1 MAGGESYG
9 GITVPEGDPGA
20 LEASAGRLVATAGM
34 LDSISGSLRG
44 VLGGL
49 SWFGPASAAH
59 TGLTGAQSTMATTAS
74 GSLIQKAAVI
84 NDYALV
90 LEAAQRQA
98 KKAIERAKD
107 ADRRIKEAE
116 ADIDQAITD
125 QGTAN
130 ARIIAA
136 QAAQSRVFSSVVDF
150 AFGDTAAAAAVDAA
164 AAEEADARRDLEA
177 AQERE
182 RIARRRLDEAEKDRE
197 EAQKDGDKAELAV
210 KLARTGL
217 IAAAQGAGLLPTQ
230 PGGPADPAFAAAAGI
245 RLEPPKPPPK
255 DEGNWFERRLDDVGD
270 AASWTWDQTKQ
281 VPGGFWEGTK
291 GIGEGAYFLYQ
302 LNPTNLTNWRDPGA
316 MIDRYKQLGETGQ
329 YAYENPGEFGKA
341 LINYE
346 DLENGRY
353 GEWLG
358 NLGPDAVVAVAT
370 GGTGAVVTREHA
382 GDEGDG
388 QAHRRRARLRP
399 RDRHPE
405 PSMPTQRYRDEKTVA
420 AQRRRRRRRS
430 RSAASL
436 HGAGAGARAGWAS
449 TPICSRATPARDV
462 ASGMKSTP
470 ATTCR
475 PPVGP
480 HAAPTGYYYG
490 THAELRLLIDE
501 PKVPVG
507 VTRHPCTQNCDPG
520 IQRSPRA
527 QGGHRGPLARGPDA
541 VPRRRRGRSRPSR
554 PSDFT
559 GVNSRGRGAVG
570 RRRAAPPRPARRR
583 AVRERRRSRDED
595 ALAALGGGARRLA
608 RAAGAPPPARGVW
621 AVDAAVRAGRAGR
634 RAAAAR
640 GAARGR
646 RPARAAGLGA
656 GVPGRPPPARRSST
670 RSCATLRSGGR
681 RTSVIGRGR
690 AAANDVEQLAVEP
703 GRAARRSTPAWQ
715 RCISAAEAWRR
726 RPRSR
731 PLPAGHARTT
741 TSTSRSSRRWPRGR
755 WPSDD
760 PDGTPRVLA
769 LVRHRGVPGGVRCR
783 RVKLF
788 RGTPTNGLE
797 FEIAVPGGDQRA
809 TATSRARTSCSPSAS
824 SATRPR
830 R

>member
-59 TGLTGAQSTMATTAS
+59 TGLTGAQSTMASTAS

-116 ADIDQAITD
+116 GDIDQAITD

-136 QAAQSRVFSSVVDF
+136 QAAQSRVFSSVVDL

-217 IAAAQGAGLLPTQ
+217 VAAAQGAGLLPTQ

-316 MIDRYKQLGETGQ
+316 MIDRYEQLGETGK

-341 LINYE
+341 IINYE

-370 GGTGAVVTREHA
+370 GGTGAVVTRSTRLVKA
-382 GDEGDG
+382 TDNLTD
-388 QAHRRRARLRP
+388 AARAYDRASDIKSSLPTERLRK
-399 RDRHPE
+399 
-405 PSMPTQRYRDEKTVA
+405 KTVA
-420 AQRRRRRRRS
+420 TN
-430 RSAASL
+430 
-436 HGAGAGARAGWAS
+436 AGDDAPIAISGDAYKEQARALERMGLDPDLLK
-449 TPICSRATPARDV
+449 TTPARDV
-462 ASGMKSTP
+462 QSGMKNTAGHDMPSHP
-470 ATTCR
+470 WDR
-475 PPVGP
+475 NQFD
-480 HAAPTGYYYG
+480 GYYYS
-490 THAELRLLIDE
+490 THSEIRLLIDD
-501 PKVPVG
+501 PKTPVG
-507 VTRHPCTQNCDPG
+507 VTKTPCTQSCDPG
-520 IQRSPRA
+520 ISRLADELNQDILVHSDEGPVVY
-527 QGGHRGPLARGPDA
+527 RGKDGAAIPIK
-541 VPRRRRGRSRPSR
+541 S
-554 PSDFT
+554 PSDYP
-559 GVNSRGRGAVG
+559 GVNSKWPGLLWGA
-570 RRRAAPPRPARRR
+570 
-583 AVRERRRSRDED
+583 
-595 ALAALGGGARRLA
+595 GGGTA
-608 RAAGAPPPARGVW
+608 AAGAS
-621 AVDAAVRAGRAGR
+621 AGG
-634 RAAAAR
+634 
-640 GAARGR
+640 
-646 RPARAAGLGA
+646 P
-656 GVPGRPPPARRSST
+656 
-670 RSCATLRSGGR
+670 
-681 RTSVIGRGR
+681 
-690 AAANDVEQLAVEP
+690 
-703 GRAARRSTPAWQ
+703 
-715 RCISAAEAWRR
+715 
-726 RPRSR
+726 
-731 PLPAGHARTT
+731 
-741 TSTSRSSRRWPRGR
+741 
-755 WPSDD
+755 
-760 PDGTPRVLA
+760 
-769 LVRHRGVPGGVRCR
+769 
-783 RVKLF
+783 
-788 RGTPTNGLE
+788 
-797 FEIAVPGGDQRA
+797 
-809 TATSRARTSCSPSAS
+809 
-824 SATRPR
+824 
-830 R
+830 

>member
-34 LDSISGSLRG
+34 LESISGSLRG

-59 TGLTGAQSTMATTAS
+59 TGLTGAQSMMATSAS

-182 RIARRRLDEAEKDRE
+182 RIARRRLEEAEKDRE
-197 EAQKDGDKAELAV
+197 EAQKDGDKAEQAV

-302 LNPTNLTNWRDPGA
+302 LNPSNPMNWRDPGA
-316 MIDRYKQLGETGQ
+316 MIDRYKQLGETGK

-341 LINYE
+341 IINYE

-370 GGTGAVVTREHA
+370 GGTGAVVTRSTRLMKA
-382 GDEGDG
+382 TDKLTD
-388 QAHRRRARLRP
+388 ATRAY
-399 RDRHPE
+399 DRAVDMQSRMHLK
-405 PSMPTQRYRDEKTVA
+405 QYRDEKTVA
-420 AQRRRRRRRS
+420 VHAGDDGAVSISGDDLELHRKVMDRMGEDSSLLKQQKSADMQREMDEI
-430 RSAASL
+430 
-436 HGAGAGARAGWAS
+436 AGHKMA
-449 TPICSRATPARDV
+449 PHNFDP
-462 ASGMKSTP
+462 P
-470 ATTCR
+470 R
-475 PPVGP
+475 PE
-480 HAAPTGYYYG
+480 GYIHG
-490 THAELRLLIDE
+490 THAELRLLVEE
-501 PKVPVG
+501 PRVPVG
-507 VTRHPCTQNCDPG
+507 VTRNPCPENCDPG
-520 IQRSPRA
+520 IQRLAASVQEDIVVRSPE
-527 QGGHRGPLARGPDA
+527 GTTLYRGDGKVIPD
-541 VPRRRRGRSRPSR
+541 PKPEQ
-554 PSDFT
+554 FT
-559 GVNSRGRGAVG
+559 GVNSRWPGALWG
-570 RRRAAPPRPARRR
+570 A
-583 AVRERRRSRDED
+583 
-595 ALAALGGGARRLA
+595 GGGAA
-608 RAAGAPPPARGVW
+608 AAGAS
-621 AVDAAVRAGRAGR
+621 AGG
-634 RAAAAR
+634 
-640 GAARGR
+640 
-646 RPARAAGLGA
+646 P
-656 GVPGRPPPARRSST
+656 
-670 RSCATLRSGGR
+670 
-681 RTSVIGRGR
+681 
-690 AAANDVEQLAVEP
+690 
-703 GRAARRSTPAWQ
+703 
-715 RCISAAEAWRR
+715 
-726 RPRSR
+726 
-731 PLPAGHARTT
+731 
-741 TSTSRSSRRWPRGR
+741 
-755 WPSDD
+755 
-760 PDGTPRVLA
+760 
-769 LVRHRGVPGGVRCR
+769 
-783 RVKLF
+783 
-788 RGTPTNGLE
+788 
-797 FEIAVPGGDQRA
+797 
-809 TATSRARTSCSPSAS
+809 
-824 SATRPR
+824 
-830 R
+830 